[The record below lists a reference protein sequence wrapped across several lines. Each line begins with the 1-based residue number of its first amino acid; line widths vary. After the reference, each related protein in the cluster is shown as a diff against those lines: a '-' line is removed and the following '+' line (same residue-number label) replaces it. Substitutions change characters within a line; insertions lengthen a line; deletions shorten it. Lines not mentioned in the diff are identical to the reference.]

1 MPSSSLQQSVE
12 RTALAICEG
21 LATPTSLGAWLRLKY
36 GEFDDLAVKQV
47 HPKHYL
53 DAKSYARDVFAT
65 SFLRKYVELPTSF
78 DREAVAL
85 DNFWLSEKQCFRT
98 NERLHPYVEGWVS
111 HPSAT
116 KGMQD
121 FLSRVRKIVS
131 CLLGPCPDLMDGRFG
146 PGATFG
152 DRGHLTTVPD
162 KMSSRPTLT
171 PSAIYFTFPWSGTA
185 WAKACVAD
193 GRDLAFVRGNR
204 FTTVPKDCTKDR
216 GIAVEPS
223 INLFYQLAYGG
234 LMKKRLG
241 RAGFDLLRAQDIHK
255 RVACEASKEGHF
267 ATIDLS
273 NASDTVCTNLVK
285 LVLPSRWFDVMSDLR
300 SSHTLVKGKWVK
312 LEKFSSMGN
321 GFTFELETTIFAAIV
336 MACMEVKGLTPLP
349 GDNVFVFGDDIICP
363 TEVFSEVKIALQFF
377 GFTPNEKK
385 TFSEGM
391 FRESCGGDYF
401 DGVDVRPFFLKKEPN
416 EPQEYIAMAN
426 GIARLGRQ
434 DPFDTDRPRHLR
446 RAWFSVLDALPA
458 HIRRL
463 RGPSELGDLLVHD
476 EDETKWQISVKH
488 SIRYFR
494 CYRPARFARV
504 GWENWKPD
512 VVLAA
517 ALYGVSD
524 TLVGAPGKQI
534 SVGLTPR
541 GSVLGYK
548 VAWVPHS

>member
-1 MPSSSLQQSVE
+1 MQMPSLLQRSVE
-12 RTALAICEG
+12 QAALAICEG

-36 GEFDDLAVKQV
+36 GEFDDLASMRV

-53 DAKSYARDVFAT
+53 DAKSYGRDAIAA
-65 SFLRKYVELPTSF
+65 SFLRKYVDLPTTI
-78 DREAVAL
+78 DRKAVAL
-85 DNFWLSEKQCFRT
+85 ENFWKSERQCFRT
-98 NERLHPYVEGWVS
+98 NERLQPYVEGFS
-111 HPSAT
+111 HPSTT
-116 KGMQD
+116 KGMLD

-131 CLLGPCPDLMDGRFG
+131 SLLGPCPDLMDGRFG

-152 DRGHLTTVPD
+152 DRGNLTTVPD

-234 LMKKRLG
+234 LMKRRLSK
-241 RAGFDLLRAQDIHK
+241 AGFDLLRAQDLHK
-255 RVACEASKEGHF
+255 RVACAASKDGLF

-300 SSHTLVKGKWVK
+300 SSFTLCEEKWVR

-321 GFTFELETTIFAAIV
+321 GFTFELETTIFAAIT

-349 GDNVFVFGDDIICP
+349 GENVFVFGDDIICP
-363 TEVFSEVKIALQFF
+363 TEVFIEVDTALRFL
-377 GFTPNEKK
+377 GFTPNEEK
-385 TFSEGM
+385 TFSMGP

-401 DGVDVRPFFLKKEPN
+401 NGVDVRPYFLKEEPN
-416 EPQEYIAMAN
+416 EPQQYIALAN

-434 DPFDTDRPRHLR
+434 DPFDSGRSRDLR
-446 RAWFSVLDALPA
+446 RAWFCVLDALPTN
-458 HIRRL
+458 IRRL
-463 RGPSELGDLLVHD
+463 RGPPELGDLVIHD
-476 EDETKWQISVKH
+476 DDEIHWQTSVKH

-494 CYRPARFARV
+494 CYRPARFKRV

-517 ALYGVSD
+517 ALYGVGD
-524 TLVGAPGKQI
+524 TVVGPLGNQR

-541 GSVLGYK
+541 DAVLGYK

>member
-1 MPSSSLQQSVE
+1 MPSHSLQQCVE

-36 GEFDDLAVKQV
+36 GEYDDLAMKQV

-78 DREAVAL
+78 DRKAVAL
-85 DNFWLSEKQCFRT
+85 ENFWLSERQCFRT
-98 NERLHPYVEGWVS
+98 NERLHPYLEGFS
-111 HPSAT
+111 HPST
-116 KGMQD
+116 TEGMLA
-121 FLSRVRKIVS
+121 FLARIRKIVAS
-131 CLLGPCPDLMDGRFG
+131 LLGPCPDLMDGKFG

-152 DRGHLTTVPD
+152 DRGRLTTVPD

-193 GRDLAFVRGNR
+193 GRDLTFVRGNR

-223 INLFYQLAYGG
+223 INLFYQLAYGR

-241 RAGFDLLRAQDIHK
+241 RAGFDLLRAQEIHK
-255 RVACEASKEGHF
+255 RVACEASKEGHY

-273 NASDTVCTNLVK
+273 NASDTVCNNLVK
-285 LVLPSRWFDVMSDLR
+285 LLLPSRWFDTLSDLR

-336 MACMEVKGLTPLP
+336 MACMEVKGVTPLP
-349 GDNVFVFGDDIICP
+349 GANVFVFGDDIICP
-363 TEVFSEVKIALQFF
+363 TEVFGEVRIALQFL

-385 TFSEGM
+385 TFSDGP

-401 DGVDVRPFFLKKEPN
+401 DGVDVRPYFLEEEPD
-416 EPQEYIAMAN
+416 EPQKYIAMAN
-426 GIARLGRQ
+426 GIARLSRQ
-434 DPFDTDRPRHLR
+434 DDVDSDRPHHLR
-446 RAWFSVLDALPA
+446 RAWFSVLDALPS

-463 RGPSELGDLLVHD
+463 RGPSELGDLVIHD
-476 EDETKWQISVKH
+476 DDETQWQVRVEH

-494 CYRPARFARV
+494 CYRPARFTRV

-517 ALYGVSD
+517 ALYGVGD
-524 TLVGAPGKQI
+524 TVVGDFEKRTSLG
-534 SVGLTPR
+534 VTPR
-541 GSVLGYK
+541 GAVLGYR